1 MRIQVA
7 ILLVLLLSMQSMTNF
22 SLEDQES
29 NLSYASAKATG
40 VDLTVT
46 DISYS
51 YPDAVDRSKY
61 QMFSSNTPPVNF
73 NRPESL
79 FVTDAVIDTQ
89 IEIQIEISNIGASN
103 SPNLDLN
110 VLIIH
115 NEYQDFE
122 IFNATNQVNSIR
134 GQSNAISSFK
144 LIPTYSG
151 NHSIIITPS
160 MSVVDDNP
168 SNDIMMSTF
177 TVASHYFNCDD
188 LSLWTVGQ
196 EWGMNSES
204 SLSQGSACHIGNGQ
218 SSTYSAN
225 LATNLITPVFDMSDA
240 ISNPSRTNG
249 ISFYYTGSLASGDF
263 VRLYSMNPSN
273 SWVELASITGT
284 TSSDITTWQTWSV
297 NNAGATSPLIPTP
310 QSNFH
315 ANSQYRFG
323 FTSDAT
329 NNDIGLWMDD
339 IVIIYDQQLRQE
351 EYGIATSG
359 VGVNGAVPNSWGKAT
374 IQLTNTGNVSETFT
388 PSLSGIPNDWQYYF
402 SQTSGVSITESNGV
416 YLEKGETKIIEL
428 NFQPRDSENQGFYPI
443 TFTSSSKTHQSISSS
458 IVIQLEVIPDRIPEF
473 LPQLSIARCIP
484 GSSCVT
490 SISITNSGGAPDVF
504 MLSLDYDN
512 LPIGWSVSF
521 SWNQPTEILVQPGFS
536 VPIMLTYTIGSDA
549 VPDSIGTFDLI
560 AVSENDSSRTDSINI
575 ELVASMISDAT
586 ISPNIQQGASAKLI
600 EPGGSEIVVF
610 TVFNNASVQDIFET
624 NVVFEGASNWEI
636 SDITP
641 ATLYLNS
648 GDTST
653 FSAKFTAPV
662 TAQVGD
668 DCPGYLA
675 SIISQRSGEIFAS
688 NIIDNFEISQVNNI
702 GIELLESPEN
712 LVPGSQNIIS
722 VELNNLGN
730 GAVPVDLSIN
740 GIPDTWNTS
749 FMMENQIVSSNVQL
763 GEISELSSTKLID
776 IVINVPSGTD
786 HSLIFEIDINAMPSM
801 YGDDVDLSD
810 NSVSINLF
818 TVIVRDLFLSNNIQA
833 ISSGVGNS
841 TTFYVD
847 INNFGNVQE
856 SDLRIFAN
864 LYSDTYQGLVT
875 AFMSLGNTGLTY
887 EFNKYHPITIDKN
900 SIRQIRIDLV
910 IPDDIPI
917 DSVIVFDFTLSSSS
931 NEFETITH
939 RTNILVDYVKEIS
952 TNLDHN
958 QQTIT
963 EDFGYMWLN
972 ISTIATSDETY
983 FVTFSTPQEWRLICD
998 SKVIDENGI
1007 IIEDNIINSI
1017 NRQNSIYCEVV
1028 NEGEIYDGSIAVE
1041 IYDSDNILISNDKVQ
1056 YSFAIP
1062 IQDSTSFSP
1071 TTIGSFV
1078 VIGLIVAISVSIIL
1092 VRRRSANE
1100 DDDTDIIKPVS
1111 GPPISGPPISMTNN
1125 NQIQSNNP
1133 VPTQNTNN
1141 SQHMDEV
1148 ISPPIP
1154 ETGLPHG
1161 WTIEQW
1167 KYYGQQYLDMN
1178 NRQ

>member
-7 ILLVLLLSMQSMTNF
+7 ILLVLLLSMQSMTNV
-22 SLEDQES
+22 SLEEKES
-29 NLSYASAKATG
+29 NISYASAKATG

-61 QMFSSNTPPVNF
+61 QMFSSNTPPINF
-73 NRPESL
+73 NRPDSL

-89 IEIQIEISNIGASN
+89 IEIQIEISNIGDSN

-122 IFNATNQVNSIR
+122 IFNVTNQVNSIR
-134 GQSNAISSFK
+134 GQSSAISSFK

-168 SNDIMMSTF
+168 SNDIMTSTF

-218 SSTYSAN
+218 SSTYGAN

-249 ISFYYTGSLASGDF
+249 ISFFYTGSLASGDF

-310 QSNFH
+310 QNNFH

-339 IVIIYDQQLRQE
+339 IVIIYDQQLREE

-416 YLEKGETKIIEL
+416 FLEKGESKIIEL

-443 TFTSSSKTHQSISSS
+443 TFTSTSKTHQSISSS

-473 LPQLSIARCIP
+473 LPQLSIPRCVP

-549 VPDSIGTFDLI
+549 VPDSIGVFDII
-560 AVSENDSSRTDSINI
+560 AVSENDSSRTDSISI
-575 ELVASMISDAT
+575 EIVASMISDAT
-586 ISPNIQQGASAKLI
+586 ITPDMQQVGNAKLI
-600 EPGGSEIVVF
+600 KPGDSDIVVF
-610 TVFNNASVQDIFET
+610 SVFNNASVQDIFET

-636 SDITP
+636 SEITP

-648 GDTST
+648 GDTGT
-653 FSAKFTAPV
+653 FSAKFTAPD

-688 NIIDNFEISQVNNI
+688 SIIDNFEISQVNNI
-702 GIELLESPEN
+702 GMELLESPEN

-730 GAVPVDLSIN
+730 GPVPVDLSID
-740 GIPDTWNTS
+740 GIPETWNTS
-749 FMMENQIVSSNVQL
+749 FMIDNQIISGNIQL

-776 IVINVPSGTD
+776 IVLNVPSGID

-801 YGDDVDLSD
+801 YGDDIDISD
-810 NSVSINLF
+810 NSISLNLI
-818 TVIVRDLFLSNNIQA
+818 TVIVRDLFLSNDIQT

-841 TTFYVD
+841 TTFYLD

-864 LYSDTYQGLVT
+864 LYSDSYQGLMT
-875 AFMSLGNTGLTY
+875 AFMSLGNTGVAY

-910 IPDDIPI
+910 IPDDFPI

-931 NEFETITH
+931 NDFEAITH
-939 RTNILVDYVKEIS
+939 RTNIVVDYVKEIS
-952 TNLDHN
+952 TNLDYN
-958 QQTIT
+958 QQIIT

-983 FVTFSTPQEWRLICD
+983 LVTFLTPQEWRLICD
-998 SKVIDENGI
+998 SKVIDEGGI
-1007 IIEDNIINSI
+1007 TIEDNIINSI
-1017 NRQNSIYCEVV
+1017 NRQNSLYCEVV
-1028 NEGEIYDGSIAVE
+1028 NEGEIYDGSIAVK
-1041 IYDSDNILISNDKVQ
+1041 IYDSDNALISNNEVQ

-1062 IQDSTSFSP
+1062 VQDSTSFSP
-1071 TTIGSFV
+1071 ATIGSFV
-1078 VIGLIVAISVSIIL
+1078 VVGLIIAICASVIL
-1092 VRRRSANE
+1092 IRRRSDYEE
-1100 DDDTDIIKPVS
+1100 DDVDIVKPVS
-1111 GPPISGPPISMTNN
+1111 GPPISGPPISMTTH

-1141 SQHMDEV
+1141 SQHLNEA

-1154 ETGLPHG
+1154 ETGLPQG

>member
-22 SLEDQES
+22 TLEEQDS

-73 NRPESL
+73 NRPDSL

-122 IFNATNQVNSIR
+122 IFNVTNQVNSIR
-134 GQSNAISSFK
+134 GQSDAISSFK

-168 SNDIMMSTF
+168 SNDIMTRTF

-196 EWGMNSES
+196 GWGMNSES

-218 SSTYSAN
+218 GSTYTGN
-225 LATNLITPVFDMSDA
+225 LASDLITPVFDMSDA

-284 TSSDITTWQTWSV
+284 TSSDITSWQTWSV
-297 NNAGATSPLIPTP
+297 NNAGAASPLIPTP

-339 IVIIYDQQLRQE
+339 IVIVYDQQLRQE

-504 MLSLDYDN
+504 ILSLDYDN

-560 AVSENDSSRTDSINI
+560 AVSENDSSRTDSINVEI
-575 ELVASMISDAT
+575 VASMISDAT
-586 ISPNIQQGASAKLI
+586 ISPDIQQVGSAKLI
-600 EPGGSEIVVF
+600 KPGDSDIVVF

-636 SDITP
+636 SERRFIWP
-641 ATLYLNS
+641 R
-648 GDTST
+648 
-653 FSAKFTAPV
+653 
-662 TAQVGD
+662 
-668 DCPGYLA
+668 
-675 SIISQRSGEIFAS
+675 RSYWEIYKWWWS
-688 NIIDNFEISQVNNI
+688 H
-702 GIELLESPEN
+702 LESN
-712 LVPGSQNIIS
+712 R
-722 VELNNLGN
+722 
-730 GAVPVDLSIN
+730 SI
-740 GIPDTWNTS
+740 P
-749 FMMENQIVSSNVQL
+749 
-763 GEISELSSTKLID
+763 
-776 IVINVPSGTD
+776 
-786 HSLIFEIDINAMPSM
+786 
-801 YGDDVDLSD
+801 
-810 NSVSINLF
+810 
-818 TVIVRDLFLSNNIQA
+818 R
-833 ISSGVGNS
+833 
-841 TTFYVD
+841 
-847 INNFGNVQE
+847 
-856 SDLRIFAN
+856 
-864 LYSDTYQGLVT
+864 
-875 AFMSLGNTGLTY
+875 
-887 EFNKYHPITIDKN
+887 
-900 SIRQIRIDLV
+900 
-910 IPDDIPI
+910 
-917 DSVIVFDFTLSSSS
+917 
-931 NEFETITH
+931 
-939 RTNILVDYVKEIS
+939 
-952 TNLDHN
+952 
-958 QQTIT
+958 
-963 EDFGYMWLN
+963 
-972 ISTIATSDETY
+972 
-983 FVTFSTPQEWRLICD
+983 
-998 SKVIDENGI
+998 
-1007 IIEDNIINSI
+1007 
-1017 NRQNSIYCEVV
+1017 
-1028 NEGEIYDGSIAVE
+1028 
-1041 IYDSDNILISNDKVQ
+1041 
-1056 YSFAIP
+1056 
-1062 IQDSTSFSP
+1062 
-1071 TTIGSFV
+1071 
-1078 VIGLIVAISVSIIL
+1078 
-1092 VRRRSANE
+1092 
-1100 DDDTDIIKPVS
+1100 
-1111 GPPISGPPISMTNN
+1111 
-1125 NQIQSNNP
+1125 
-1133 VPTQNTNN
+1133 
-1141 SQHMDEV
+1141 
-1148 ISPPIP
+1148 
-1154 ETGLPHG
+1154 
-1161 WTIEQW
+1161 
-1167 KYYGQQYLDMN
+1167 
-1178 NRQ
+1178 

>member
-7 ILLVLLLSMQSMTNF
+7 VLLVLLLSMQPMANF
-22 SLEDQES
+22 TLDETES
-29 NLSYASAKATG
+29 NFSYASAKATG

-46 DISYS
+46 NISYS

-61 QMFSSNTPPVNF
+61 QMFSSNTPPITF
-73 NRPESL
+73 NRPASL

-89 IEIQIEISNIGASN
+89 IEIQIEVSNIGDSN

-115 NEYQDFE
+115 NEYQGFE
-122 IFNATNQVNSIR
+122 IFNATNQINSIR

-196 EWGMNSES
+196 GWGTNSES

-225 LATNLITPVFDMSDA
+225 LATDLITPVMDMSDA

-249 ISFYYTGSLASGDF
+249 ISFYFTGSLEGNDY

-284 TSSDITTWQTWSV
+284 TSSDITTWHTWSL
-297 NNAGATSPLIPTP
+297 NNAGAISPLIPTP
-310 QSNFH
+310 QANFH

-323 FTSDAT
+323 FTSDAA

-339 IVIIYDQQLRQE
+339 IVIIYDQQLRQD
-351 EYGIATSG
+351 EYGIDTSG

-388 PSLSGIPNDWQYYF
+388 PSVSGIPNDWQYYF

-428 NFQPRDSENQGFYPI
+428 NFQPRDSENQGFFPI
-443 TFTSSSKTHQSISSS
+443 TFTSTSKTHQSISSS
-458 IVIQLEVIPDRIPEF
+458 IVIQLEVVPDRIPEF
-473 LPQLSIARCIP
+473 LPHLSIARCTP

-490 SISITNSGGAPDVF
+490 TISITNSGGAPDVF

-512 LPIGWSVSF
+512 LPLGWSVSF

-560 AVSENDSSRTDSINI
+560 AISENDSSRTDSISI
-575 ELVASMISDAT
+575 EIVASMISDADV
-586 ISPNIQQGASAKLI
+586 SPDIEQIGSAKLI
-600 EPGGSEIVVF
+600 NPGDSDIVVF

-624 NVVFEGASNWEI
+624 NVVFDGASNWEI
-636 SDITP
+636 SEITP

-648 GDTST
+648 GDSGT
-653 FSAKFTAPV
+653 FSARLTAPV

-688 NIIDNFEISQVNNI
+688 NIVDNFEISQVNNI
-702 GIELLESPEN
+702 AIELLESPEN
-712 LVPGSQNIIS
+712 LVPGSENIIS

-730 GAVPVDLSIN
+730 GPVPVDLSIN
-740 GIPDTWNTS
+740 GIPEAWSTS
-749 FMMENQIVSSNVQL
+749 FMLEDEIISDNILL
-763 GEISELSSTKLID
+763 GEISELSSTKMID
-776 IVINVPSGTD
+776 IVINVPAGTD
-786 HSLIFEIDINAMPSM
+786 HSLIFEFDIIAMPSM
-801 YGDDVDLSD
+801 YGDDVDISD
-810 NSVSINLF
+810 NSVSLNLF
-818 TVIVRDLFLSNNIQA
+818 TIIVRDLFLSNNTQT

-864 LYSDTYQGLVT
+864 LYSDSYQGLMT
-875 AFMSLGNTGLTY
+875 AFMSLGNTGLAY
-887 EFNKYHPITIDKN
+887 EFNKYHPISIDKN
-900 SIRQIRIDLV
+900 SNRQIRIDLV

-931 NEFETITH
+931 NEFEVITH
-939 RTNILVDYVKEIS
+939 RTNIVVDYVKQIS
-952 TNLDHN
+952 TNIVHN

-972 ISTIATSDETY
+972 ISSIATSDETY
-983 FVTFSTPQEWRLICD
+983 LVKFSTPQNWRLICD

-1007 IIEDNIINSI
+1007 MIEDKIINSI
-1017 NRQNSIYCEVV
+1017 TRKNSIYCEVI
-1028 NEGEIYDGSIAVE
+1028 NEGEIYEGGISVD
-1041 IYDSDNILISNDKVQ
+1041 IYDSDNLLIYNDEVQ
-1056 YSFAIP
+1056 YFFAIP
-1062 IQDSTSFSP
+1062 VKDSTSFSA
-1071 TTIGSFV
+1071 TTIGSFIV
-1078 VIGLIVAISVSIIL
+1078 VGLIIAISISIIL
-1092 VRRRSANE
+1092 IKRRRVNE
-1100 DDDTDIIKPVS
+1100 DDDIEIIKPVS
-1111 GPPISGPPISMTNN
+1111 GPPISGPPISIANN
-1125 NQIQSNNP
+1125 NQIQSNNQ
-1133 VPTQNTNN
+1133 VTTQNTDISQN
-1141 SQHMDEV
+1141 SDGQ

-1154 ETGLPHG
+1154 ETGLPQG
-1161 WTIEQW
+1161 WTVEQW